1 MKLSIRDMILAAL
14 FAALMVVGAFVKIP
28 FPVTPLTF
36 QPFFCALAG
45 ILLGS
50 RLGALSM
57 AIYVAMG
64 LVGLPV
70 FSQGGGLLYVFTPSF
85 GYLLGFIA
93 SAFIIG
99 KLTEKQEK
107 ITLIKVLSSLVV
119 GLAVLYG
126 IGIPYT
132 YLILKFYLSKPNAV
146 FFSLTMIPIIL
157 KDFVLYFLIAVV
169 TTGILPSLKRAGL
182 IHN

>member
-1 MKLSIRDMILAAL
+1 MKISVRDMILVAL

-28 FPVTPLTF
+28 FPITPLTF

-45 ILLGS
+45 VLLGA

-57 AIYVAMG
+57 TIYVAMG
-64 LVGLPV
+64 LTGLPV

-85 GYLLGFIA
+85 GYLIGFIA

-99 KLTEKQEK
+99 KLTEKQK
-107 ITLIKVLSSLVV
+107 KVTLIKVLSALVV
-119 GLAVLYG
+119 GLIILYG

-132 YLILKFYLSKPNAV
+132 YMILKFYINKPNAV
-146 FFSLTMIPIIL
+146 FFSFTMVPIIL
-157 KDFVLYFLIAVV
+157 KDLVMYFLIAVI
-169 TTGILPSLKRAGL
+169 TIGILPSLKKAGL
-182 IHN
+182 IRN